1 MAAKGGRIDFM
12 FLAPP
17 PPSHWIRYWTSGIP
31 EKEEIQLIGACCNSL
46 YYTCSCLHQSFTHGK
61 APMTD
66 RNKFAKRVGVTSSSI
81 SINDVALIFSS
92 SLSFRT
98 ERQNLENRRSSLN
111 YFSYQKKVL
120 TTDVSGI
127 RRSAVKESDPS

>member
-1 MAAKGGRIDFM
+1 
-12 FLAPP
+12 
-17 PPSHWIRYWTSGIP
+17 
-31 EKEEIQLIGACCNSL
+31 
-46 YYTCSCLHQSFTHGK
+46 
-61 APMTD
+61 MTD

-98 ERQNLENRRSSLN
+98 ERQNLENRRSLLN